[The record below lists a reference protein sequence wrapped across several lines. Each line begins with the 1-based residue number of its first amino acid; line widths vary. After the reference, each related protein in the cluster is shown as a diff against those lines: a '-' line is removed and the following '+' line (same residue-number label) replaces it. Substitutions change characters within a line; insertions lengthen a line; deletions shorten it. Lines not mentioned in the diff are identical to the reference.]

1 MMASILFVDLKY
13 DFSAPLADS
22 YSQVV
27 ESGSVAPLLLR
38 RKELRRCFCLLAL
51 VRLSDFDARLGDDAM
66 SLGVGLEADFAE
78 LLLRFEDLQMVM
90 QAG

>member
-1 MMASILFVDLKY
+1 MTASILLADLKY

-27 ESGSVAPLLLR
+27 ESGLVAPLLPR
-38 RKELRRCFCLLAL
+38 RKELRRCFCLLAS
-51 VRLSDFDARLGDDAM
+51 VRFDARLGDDAM
-66 SLGVGLEADFAE
+66 SLDVGLEADFAE
-78 LLLRFEDLQMVM
+78 LLLRFEDSRMAM